1 MVQESQ
7 QNKKC
12 SAADL
17 YVVPYGRYNLMES
30 MPLSM
35 MKHLED
41 DVPPVFMILDTFDKD
56 IKVTSMTIK
65 ILQKIHFNCLTFVF
79 LLFMF
84 CLVSVLISTFSVI
97 GEYLLFPH
105 KILHSFFGKGTW
117 QQNLCCFLIVGF
129 ILLYLYCQA
138 LVQVPNPLSQQAPN
152 PDPKIRPSLKN
163 QETQFFGLG

>member
-1 MVQESQ
+1 MTMVQESQ

-65 ILQKIHFNCLTFVF
+65 ILQKIHFNCLTFIF

-105 KILHSFFGKGTW
+105 KILHSFFW
-117 QQNLCCFLIVGF
+117 QGYLAAEFVLFSHCWFHLTLSLSLTYLNLTHFSTRV
-129 ILLYLYCQA
+129 
-138 LVQVPNPLSQQAPN
+138 
-152 PDPKIRPSLKN
+152 
-163 QETQFFGLG
+163 

>member
-56 IKVTSMTIK
+56 IKVTLTLNFKKTFIFNLLF
-65 ILQKIHFNCLTFVF
+65 IYFNIHFIY
-79 LLFMF
+79 LFMF
-84 CLVSVLISTFSVI
+84 SLVSVLISSFSVI
-97 GEYLLFPH
+97 GEYNIYIFCCLL
-105 KILHSFFGKGTW
+105 LARVLGKHTDVCV
-117 QQNLCCFLIVGF
+117 L
-129 ILLYLYCQA
+129 
-138 LVQVPNPLSQQAPN
+138 
-152 PDPKIRPSLKN
+152 
-163 QETQFFGLG
+163 

>member
-56 IKVTSMTIK
+56 IKVI
-65 ILQKIHFNCLTFVF
+65 
-79 LLFMF
+79 F
-84 CLVSVLISTFSVI
+84 CKF
-97 GEYLLFPH
+97 Y
-105 KILHSFFGKGTW
+105 
-117 QQNLCCFLIVGF
+117 F
-129 ILLYLYCQA
+129 ILKGSLPAGDKCQTFFLKA
-138 LVQVPNPLSQQAPN
+138 
-152 PDPKIRPSLKN
+152 SLKIKMN
-163 QETQFFGLG
+163 YCKSIY

>member
-65 ILQKIHFNCLTFVF
+65 ILPKKI
-79 LLFMF
+79 
-84 CLVSVLISTFSVI
+84 I
-97 GEYLLFPH
+97 
-105 KILHSFFGKGTW
+105 
-117 QQNLCCFLIVGF
+117 LIV
-129 ILLYLYCQA
+129 
-138 LVQVPNPLSQQAPN
+138 
-152 PDPKIRPSLKN
+152 
-163 QETQFFGLG
+163 

>member
-7 QNKKC
+7 QNKRC

-56 IKVTSMTIK
+56 IKVIFHP
-65 ILQKIHFNCLTFVF
+65 LETFLF
-79 LLFMF
+79 LFLFSLF
-84 CLVSVLISTFSVI
+84 IFIYVLFLSLLLSTF
-97 GEYLLFPH
+97 
-105 KILHSFFGKGTW
+105 
-117 QQNLCCFLIVGF
+117 
-129 ILLYLYCQA
+129 
-138 LVQVPNPLSQQAPN
+138 
-152 PDPKIRPSLKN
+152 
-163 QETQFFGLG
+163 